1 MSLYHV
7 TIVSKSTNNVNVIP
21 YKCTSQISLDCHQTL
36 ALSRALNQPHSASAV
51 CSNMACTQFLGDR
64 HRAFCLLV
72 KRNLLV
78 VLLIV
83 GAVIGFAIG
92 TTINDPVNRITD
104 PERKATVIMLIAFPG
119 EIFMNMLRMIVLPL
133 IVATIIT
140 AVSTVNPNVTG
151 RIGIRTVVYYLSTL
165 VLAAILG
172 LILVLTTRP
181 GLSGDHGAR
190 EENVQTGVKYRKLD
204 SLLDML
210 RSVHLCYVFC
220 CFVLFSSL

>member
-1 MSLYHV
+1 
-7 TIVSKSTNNVNVIP
+7 
-21 YKCTSQISLDCHQTL
+21 
-36 ALSRALNQPHSASAV
+36 
-51 CSNMACTQFLGDR
+51 
-64 HRAFCLLV
+64 
-72 KRNLLV
+72 
-78 VLLIV
+78 
-83 GAVIGFAIG
+83 
-92 TTINDPVNRITD
+92 
-104 PERKATVIMLIAFPG
+104 
-119 EIFMNMLRMIVLPL
+119 MLRMIVLPL

-172 LILVLTTRP
+172 LILVLTIRP
-181 GLSGDHGAR
+181 GLSGDHGAQ

-210 RSVHLCYVFC
+210 RSVHLCYVFF

>member
-1 MSLYHV
+1 
-7 TIVSKSTNNVNVIP
+7 
-21 YKCTSQISLDCHQTL
+21 
-36 ALSRALNQPHSASAV
+36 
-51 CSNMACTQFLGDR
+51 
-64 HRAFCLLV
+64 
-72 KRNLLV
+72 
-78 VLLIV
+78 
-83 GAVIGFAIG
+83 
-92 TTINDPVNRITD
+92 
-104 PERKATVIMLIAFPG
+104 
-119 EIFMNMLRMIVLPL
+119 MLRMIVLPL

-172 LILVLTTRP
+172 LILVLTIRP

-210 RSVHLCYVFC
+210 RSVHLCYVF
-220 CFVLFSSL
+220 FVLFCFQVCKLFLDDQFSFDGLDGLSDECYSVSLN